1 MPETKKEEK
10 VVEKELKND
19 AESNGEMINKLN
31 DKKTKTKSIIIKF
44 FNSIGFIIL
53 LGILLF
59 LKTMFF
65 YSNTIA
71 ISDTLE
77 IETII
82 GTLFFLI
89 IIVCAIC
96 ILPNRARIITGI
108 IVSML
113 ISIILFGDNIYY
125 TYSNSV
131 LSVAQI
137 TNLQYGEEIM
147 ASLPM
152 VLEFKQ
158 ILYFLDIV
166 IILILLASKILKIDK
181 KSKKT
186 KKQLIAKII
195 TGSVGI
201 IVFCIL
207 SISYVEKGK
216 TKSYNKD
223 MQIREATIYGYHIY
237 DIENAINI
245 KQSAKYR
252 NYEDMIEDYN
262 KLKGYYEQ
270 EYDNIN
276 VQIQDEGVNLEGI
289 LANKNVIVLQLESIQ
304 EFVINKEIN
313 GVQITPNLNKFLN
326 DNIEF
331 TNMNMQS
338 YSTTADS
345 EHSTINSIYPMENGM
360 SFSKYYTNNYDDLF
374 KIFHNAGYNTS
385 YMHGNYPYFWNR
397 GNVYGRLQVDEL
409 SLKEQFDDLS
419 ENING
424 DLSDELL
431 YRQAVQKLKT
441 YEEPFISFI
450 VSASSHTPYILE
462 GLQDRSKVS
471 IDVGKYKD
479 TYFGNYLEA
488 VNYADYAFGIF
499 IDELQK
505 EGLYEDTAILAFG
518 DHNGLNM
525 YNEELVDFLSMLDED
540 LTDVDLK
547 LNYTKVACG
556 FKIPGIEGIKIDKPV
571 SKLDI
576 KPTLAYLCNIE
587 DGFSLGTNMF
597 GSKDFVCLNNERII
611 AENYYYDE
619 QWYDNATGNQIDIEN
634 LNEIEKQR
642 LNEYYNDMKTELDIS
657 LSISVNNLL
666 KNR

>member
-19 AESNGEMINKLN
+19 AESNGKMINKLN
-31 DKKTKTKSIIIKF
+31 DKKTKTKSIINKF

-71 ISDTLE
+71 ISEPLE

-252 NYEDMIEDYN
+252 NYEGMVEDYN

-360 SFSKYYTNNYDDLF
+360 SFSKYYTNDYDDLF

-385 YMHGNYPYFWNR
+385 YMHGNYPYFLNR
-397 GNVYGRLQVDEL
+397 GNLYGRLQVDEL